1 MDTNEFNLCT
11 IKPDNGKKPHGK
23 ITAEYWSSALKQGV
37 APRWKSIATI

>member
-23 ITAEYWSSALKQGV
+23 ITV
-37 APRWKSIATI
+37 